1 MDKIKQ
7 LVDEWEFERSLINKQ
22 TENKTY
28 NPQNH
33 PNEFLKRNGLI
44 FVGMLK
50 RSGSILDKIQWH

>member
-1 MDKIKQ
+1 MTHPPRNKNKI
-7 LVDEWEFERSLINKQ
+7 FMISLYLGLHI
-22 TENKTY
+22 Y